1 MPRSIWN
8 GSLSFGLVNVP
19 VELYSAT
26 TDKTIHFN
34 QFEDGTSDRIRYKR
48 VNERTGD
55 EVDFAH
61 IVKGYDL
68 GGGDYVLLSQEE
80 LEAVEPGRSRT
91 IDVTDFVDQVEID
104 PILYRKAYYLAPK
117 DASAAKAYRL
127 LQEAMA
133 ASGKVGIAM
142 FVMRAKQYLVT
153 IRPEADV
160 LALETMYFADEVLA
174 PDDIK
179 GLPVEADFTD
189 RELKAAQLLIESM
202 ASDWDPERYQD
213 TYRQQVEALVEAKRQ
228 GEEIVTEVHQAQ
240 PTKVVNLL
248 DALNASVAAARGR
261 RPSAPADGDE
271 PAPAPA
277 VAAPTDR
284 SPGRRRAGPKATPR
298 AVEAA
303 KGLSKSDLYD
313 RATELGVAGRSKMSR
328 QELEAAVA
336 AASAPQRRRRAS

>member
-26 TDKTIHFN
+26 SDKTIHFN
-34 QFEDGTSDRIRYKR
+34 QFEEGTSDRIRYKR
-48 VNERTGD
+48 TNERTGE

-68 GGGDYVLLSQEE
+68 GGGDYVLLSQDE

-91 IDVTDFVDQVEID
+91 IDVTDFVDQAEID
-104 PILYRKAYYLAPK
+104 PICYRKAYYLAPK
-117 DASAAKAYRL
+117 DDSAAKAYRL

-160 LALETMYFADEVLA
+160 LALETMYFADEVLV

-179 GLPVEADFTD
+179 GLPAEAEFTD
-189 RELKAAQLLIESM
+189 RELQAARLLIESM
-202 ASDWDPERYQD
+202 ASDWDHQRYQD
-213 TYRQQVEALVEAKRQ
+213 TYRQQVEELVEAKRQ
-228 GEEIVTEVHQAQ
+228 GEEIVTEVHAPQA
-240 PTKVVNLL
+240 TKVVNLL

-261 RPSAPADGDE
+261 REGAD
-271 PAPAPA
+271 APAP
-277 VAAPTDR
+277 VARPGGRSKAPSTAP
-284 SPGRRRAGPKATPR
+284 STAP
-298 AVEAA
+298 A

-313 RATELGVAGRSKMSR
+313 RATELGIAGRSKMSR
-328 QELEAAVA
+328 PELEAAVA